1 MAKEQF
7 AVRKRRANKDTFF
20 ANNTTRFAIN
30 REKQMNDE
38 MNFETYVEF
47 VVFSDNPAK
56 WKIEQLQKAILER
69 KTGAKDAKG
78 SKIDSL
84 F

>member
-1 MAKEQF
+1 MEEIG
-7 AVRKRRANKDTFF
+7 RKVSA
-20 ANNTTRFAIN
+20 
-30 REKQMNDE
+30 QGGE

-56 WKIEQLQKAILER
+56 WKVEQLQKAILER

-78 SKIDSL
+78 SKTDSL

>member
-1 MAKEQF
+1 
-7 AVRKRRANKDTFF
+7 
-20 ANNTTRFAIN
+20 
-30 REKQMNDE
+30 

-47 VVFSDNPAK
+47 VVFSENPAK

-69 KTGAKDAKG
+69 KTGAKNAKG
-78 SKIDSL
+78 SKTDSL

>member
-1 MAKEQF
+1 
-7 AVRKRRANKDTFF
+7 
-20 ANNTTRFAIN
+20 
-30 REKQMNDE
+30 

-56 WKIEQLQKAILER
+56 WKVEQIQKAIMER
-69 KTGAKDAKG
+69 KTGVKDAKG
-78 SKIDSL
+78 SETDSL

>member
-1 MAKEQF
+1 MAE
-7 AVRKRRANKDTFF
+7 
-20 ANNTTRFAIN
+20 TRWKVSTQGG
-30 REKQMNDE
+30 R

-78 SKIDSL
+78 SKTDSL